1 MPCQQFSLTAL
12 SKLPFKNPQ
21 IMAVQS
27 ASHRAFLKHL
37 KALESTT
44 TDPGHLATQLR
55 AENLIDQLAQERAQL
70 LTLAPLE
77 RSRELLHKLEGKI
90 QTDEGA
96 FDKFLSIMDRDPTME
111 EICGKLKDT
120 KGIIL

>member
-1 MPCQQFSLTAL
+1 
-12 SKLPFKNPQ
+12 
-21 IMAVQS
+21 MAVQS
-27 ASHRAFLKHL
+27 ASHRAFLKHS
-37 KALESTT
+37 KALESAT

-55 AENLIDQLAQERAQL
+55 AESLIDQLAQERAQL

-77 RSRELLHKLEGKI
+77 RSRELLHRLEGKI
-90 QTDEGA
+90 QADEGV
-96 FDKFLSIMDRDPTME
+96 FDKFLSIMERDPTME